1 MSVAQLRS
9 TPFTRPSVF
18 ASAFRSSP
26 VTPLLRSN
34 WGPGDEAST
43 TPMCMHGRLVG
54 VATVCMHSS
63 CVIWQ
68 IAWSKEPEDRCMQ
81 KPEYR
86 ARDVATLEDFLQIL
100 YNCMM
105 HVWLFDG
112 IILHWYMIV
121 IWVSAISFC
130 YCFWS
135 RFCAC
140 LLQLHILS
148 KTPLGKYYQSCHWQP
163 TARIPIYYWASHHA
177 ALTFSSIL
185 P

>member
-1 MSVAQLRS
+1 
-9 TPFTRPSVF
+9 
-18 ASAFRSSP
+18 
-26 VTPLLRSN
+26 
-34 WGPGDEAST
+34 
-43 TPMCMHGRLVG
+43 MCMHGRLVG

-105 HVWLFDG
+105 HAWLFDG

-148 KTPLGKYYQSCHWQP
+148 KTPLGHFKILSVLPCKIDSQLQEYQYS
-163 TARIPIYYWASHHA
+163 YWAKSSCSCWPVSSFDCA
-177 ALTFSSIL
+177 NVSCNSLTELCKYIGVDSDS
-185 P
+185 

>member
-1 MSVAQLRS
+1 
-9 TPFTRPSVF
+9 
-18 ASAFRSSP
+18 
-26 VTPLLRSN
+26 
-34 WGPGDEAST
+34 
-43 TPMCMHGRLVG
+43 MHGRLVG

-63 CVIWQ
+63 CVFWQ

-105 HVWLFDG
+105 HAWLFDG

-140 LLQLHILS
+140 LLQLHILCKDTIRKILS
-148 KTPLGKYYQSCHWQP
+148 VLPLTCSQLQEYQYIIEQVIMQLWP
-163 TARIPIYYWASHHA
+163 SHQFCRNDIIIIVTGH
-177 ALTFSSIL
+177 FIQR
-185 P
+185 